1 MPLGEEFRSML
12 NSDIADIANIKPGN
26 TAGGM
31 LIAAV
36 FLNEF
41 VGTTADGSARIPWV
55 HLDIAGAGTNKDAL
69 YGYTGKG
76 PTGVTVRTLLALAAA
91 TAPVRPE

>member
-1 MPLGEEFRSML
+1 MI
-12 NSDIADIANIKPGN
+12 NSDIADLANIKPGN

-31 LIAAV
+31 LLAGV

-41 VGTTADGSARIPWV
+41 VGQTSDGTGRIPWL

-69 YGYTGKG
+69 YGFTGKG
-76 PTGVTVRTLLALAAA
+76 PTGVTVRTLLELA
-91 TAPVRPE
+91 TGTTGETD